1 MLTYISMP
9 VLNLLLVLQNNQ
21 NNSFHKK
28 NSSKILLLQKELL
41 LKLKSCIC
49 HPSYFPL
56 HSFFLFFLRNQ
67 MLAVI
72 SYYPIA
78 CKCMGIN
85 HPTLCTAVYELFIR
99 ILPIINCTLLIIPR
113 MESIFSNFCIKQ

>member
-1 MLTYISMP
+1 MP

-28 NSSKILLLQKELL
+28 KLKQNPIIAKGIAIKIEIMYMSSILL
-41 LKLKSCIC
+41 
-49 HPSYFPL
+49 PS
-56 HSFFLFFLRNQ
+56 SFVFLFFLRNQ